1 MKLAFEFNGTY
12 YHSVERDPQNYE
24 YHLNK
29 TKECES
35 LGIKLV
41 HIWEDEWIYENEKCK
56 QLISGFISGNASP
69 DISNVG
75 EKSLIEIDRSKFCKL
90 FIIPGWNLVDET
102 PPIKRLR
109 AKASKEKYLVADCG
123 MLVF

>member
-29 TKECES
+29 TKECKS

-41 HIWEDEWIYENEKCK
+41 HIWEDEWIYENE
-56 QLISGFISGNASP
+56 NAS
-69 DISNVG
+69 SSFLV
-75 EKSLIEIDRSKFCKL
+75 SLVE
-90 FIIPGWNLVDET
+90 
-102 PPIKRLR
+102 
-109 AKASKEKYLVADCG
+109 
-123 MLVF
+123 MLVLTFLILERRVALK